1 MPGMVTDTSQANRD
15 AITAFAIL
23 GGFFLFAVGGTYLYR
38 LNWTPPFPRD
48 GSTLVVGRDFLNF
61 WMYGR
66 AAALPHPGAW
76 YDVIAYQREL
86 AALIDP
92 NYPGQNWSYPP
103 SIMLIAAPF
112 GVLGYLPALLA
123 WSLLGLAVLLPAA
136 AHHLA
141 DRRALIALALSPA
154 ALFCLISGQSSL
166 ITAAMLIGIFAW
178 LDRRPLA
185 AGVLIGLLTLKP
197 QLGVLFPFLLIASA
211 RWRVFASAAVTAL
224 AIAALTAA
232 LFGPQVWIDFVTL
245 GLPVQNL
252 VLSDPGGIATPYYP
266 TVFMNLRGA
275 GLSYGMAMALQ
286 LGFMLTALGAVI
298 WAFCT
303 CRNADPRW
311 LFALFAAC
319 SVAAVPYL
327 LSYDTLPLAFAV
339 LTLLAGGQLDT
350 RGCWL
355 ARLVYWLP
363 LIQIGLGTA
372 HIPGPALIAPAF
384 ALYAVLHLK
393 GEGWDKPGSVRL

>member
-1 MPGMVTDTSQANRD
+1 
-15 AITAFAIL
+15 
-23 GGFFLFAVGGTYLYR
+23 
-38 LNWTPPFPRD
+38 
-48 GSTLVVGRDFLNF
+48 
-61 WMYGR
+61 
-66 AAALPHPGAW
+66 
-76 YDVIAYQREL
+76 
-86 AALIDP
+86 
-92 NYPGQNWSYPP
+92 
-103 SIMLIAAPF
+103 
-112 GVLGYLPALLA
+112 
-123 WSLLGLAVLLPAA
+123 
-136 AHHLA
+136 
-141 DRRALIALALSPA
+141 
-154 ALFCLISGQSSL
+154 
-166 ITAAMLIGIFAW
+166 
-178 LDRRPLA
+178 
-185 AGVLIGLLTLKP
+185 VLIGLLTLKP

-252 VLSDPGGIATPYYP
+252 VLSDPTGIATPYYP

-275 GLSYGMAMALQ
+275 GLNYGIAMALQ
-286 LGFMLTALGAVI
+286 LCFTLPALGAVI
-298 WAFCT
+298 WAFRT

-319 SVAAVPYL
+319 SVTAVPYL
-327 LSYDTLPLAFAV
+327 LSYDTLPLTFAA
-339 LTLLAGGQLDT
+339 LALLAGGQLDT
-350 RGCWL
+350 RGGWL

-393 GEGWDKPGSVRL
+393 DEGRDKPSSVRL